1 MACASLRSA
10 LERVVV
16 VCSVV
21 LPGQV
26 RILFDMARYYAPST
40 IFIDEIDAIAGARGE
55 GSEHEASRRYDVES
69 QLVCVCVSVQAWM
82 LISTVTQRRVLLQ
95 REDGVA
101 SADGRNVQLDD

>member
-1 MACASLRSA
+1 M
-10 LERVVV
+10 

-40 IFIDEIDAIAGARGE
+40 IFIDDIDAIAGARGE

-69 QLVCVCVSVQAWM
+69 QLVCVCV
-82 LISTVTQRRVLLQ
+82 R
-95 REDGVA
+95 A
-101 SADGRNVQLDD
+101 SLDADFHGDATPCPLTA